1 VKSCFVLIFFILIS
15 LRGACQFPP
24 AAGISG
30 STAIHADSSIFVSWA
45 HACYVQRGFQN
56 IAQPEFG
63 LVSYGN
69 DYDAIG
75 KADNQVVSLGDAGIA
90 ILTFTPPICDKEGF
104 DFAVF
109 ENSFNDSFLELAFVE
124 VSSDSLH
131 WFRFPAISLTP
142 ANNQIGTFG
151 SVDATQ
157 IHNLAGKYRVLYGTP
172 FDISDIEDN
181 VYLNKQNIKY
191 VKIIDV
197 IGTIDSTYASFDSQG
212 HIINDPYP
220 TTFNTGGFD
229 LDAVGVIHSD
239 ENAIDNNSLARAF
252 IAPNPCDDVI
262 NIIQA
267 PQKFEVIIYDKYGIE
282 VLKKSNATQIQ
293 LSTLSS
299 GVYFLRIENQEINQL
314 FKIIKR

>member
-1 VKSCFVLIFFILIS
+1 MKLSFVLILFILIS
-15 LRGACQFPP
+15 LRGVCQFPP
-24 AAGISG
+24 AAGMIG
-30 STAIHADSSIFVSWA
+30 STAIYADSNIFVSWA
-45 HACYVQRGFQN
+45 NNCYIQRGYQN
-56 IAQPEFG
+56 IAQPELG

-75 KADNQVVSLGDAGIA
+75 KANNQVVSLGDAGIA
-90 ILTFTPPICDKEGF
+90 ILTFSPSICDKEGF

-109 ENSFNDSFLELAFVE
+109 ENSFNDTFLELAFVE
-124 VSSDSLH
+124 ISSDSLH

-181 VYLNKQNIKY
+181 IYLNKQNIKY

-220 TTFNTGGFD
+220 TAFNTGGFD
-229 LDAVGVIHSD
+229 LDAVGVIHPN
-239 ENAIDNNSLARAF
+239 ENAIDNNSLALAF

-267 PQKFEVIIYDKYGIE
+267 PQNLEVIIYDEYGIE

>member
-1 VKSCFVLIFFILIS
+1 MI
-15 LRGACQFPP
+15 
-24 AAGISG
+24 G
-30 STAIHADSSIFVSWA
+30 STAIHADSNIFVSWA
-45 HACYVQRGFQN
+45 NNCYIQRGYQN
-56 IAQPEFG
+56 IAQPELG
-63 LVSYGN
+63 IVSYGN
-69 DYDAIG
+69 EYDAIG
-75 KADNQVVSLGDAGIA
+75 KANNQVVSLGDAGIA

-131 WFRFPAISLTP
+131 WYRFPAISLTP

-181 VYLNKQNIKY
+181 IHLNKQNIKY

-229 LDAVGVIHSD
+229 LDAVGVIHSC
-239 ENAIDNNSLARAF
+239 ENTVNQTSLPYLF

-267 PQKFEVIIYDKYGIE
+267 PQNFQVIISNEYGFE
-282 VLKKSNATQIQ
+282 VLKISNTTQIK

-299 GVYFLRIENQEINQL
+299 GVYFLRIQNQEINQL